1 MPHGYK
7 NTLPQKTP
15 EVLTNHP
22 LEENTMGTVLKLRTT
37 QQQTL
42 DDIAEELPDQCTIL
56 YAQKAKWS
64 FATCGEDMRAF
75 TIVGALEW
83 AKTLVLAEGEE

>member
-42 DDIAEELPDQCTIL
+42 DDIAEELPDKMRYGGL
-56 YAQKAKWS
+56 KA
-64 FATCGEDMRAF
+64 
-75 TIVGALEW
+75 
-83 AKTLVLAEGEE
+83 VLTWWEELPPDIREFNANGKKRQLIKEGSVC